1 MGQRTA
7 SPAGHS
13 ERGPER
19 VYRQI
24 AQDAARVSGS
34 RLVQLVLVSPGS
46 VLGRSVAIA
55 RAGLPQEDDA
65 AITQLLASP
74 TYCSVGEALE
84 GEARRRRA
92 PRLGPCEPELA
103 RALGAPPGLL
113 HTALVPVR
121 GQPGPLGVLRFV
133 VEGRPDRRLLRV
145 FRAVAREV
153 SGRLESE
160 ALRRDRARR
169 LSAQRRERRT
179 LEELRQAKETVTA
192 LNLAGTHLM
201 VETNEEAIF
210 GVICRELLR
219 LGFHSAVLC
228 AERAAERGAEPRPP
242 YRFAGSSFS
251 GPLQRATE
259 KVLGTALADLRVD
272 PATAPLVRRAAEST
286 HAIRSDRARDAARQ
300 IFGATDDQLRRL
312 ERLLGLRHVL
322 VAPLRYDGGVAALLV
337 VASKRLRRSDP
348 EAIDAFALQASI
360 ALEKARLFAEL
371 RAHQARLES
380 EVQRRTREL
389 TLAVKAL
396 EEIDRRKDNF
406 LANVSHELRTP
417 LVTVLGYTDLVLS
430 EKLGEL
436 APRQR
441 DCLRVVSGS
450 ARRLRSF
457 IDELLEYSRYELTK
471 DGLTFTAFDV
481 REALGQAVLA
491 LAPRFAERR
500 LRIRARVARGTPRV
514 WADKERLHQVL
525 MNLVTNAERHCR
537 DGGRVLLAAAPVA
550 GRIEVSV
557 ADDGQG
563 IPPEHLERIFDRLY
577 QVGDA
582 VRHRDP
588 GAGLGLGLAIAKSIV
603 EAHGGAISVRSRPGR
618 GATFRFSLP
627 VASTSR
633 DAPVHDLNAA
643 RPAAARSSSIH

>member
-1 MGQRTA
+1 LARL
-7 SPAGHS
+7 H
-13 ERGPER
+13 
-19 VYRQI
+19 RQI
-24 AQDAARVSGS
+24 AQDAVRVSGS
-34 RLVQLVLVSPGS
+34 RLVQLLIVPAGANV
-46 VLGRSVAIA
+46 GRSAAVVAA
-55 RAGLPQEDDA
+55 DLSPEEGAAVDA
-65 AITQLLASP
+65 LLAAP
-74 TYCSVGEALE
+74 AYCRVGEAL
-84 GEARRRRA
+84 GGDARRRRA

-113 HTALVPVR
+113 HSALVPVR
-121 GQPGPLGVLRFV
+121 ADPGPHGVLRFV
-133 VEGRPDRRLLRV
+133 FEGRPDGRLLRV
-145 FRAVAREV
+145 FRAFAREA
-153 SGRLESE
+153 SGRLESD
-160 ALRRDRARR
+160 ALRRESARR
-169 LSAQRRERRT
+169 LAAARRENRT
-179 LEELRQAKETVTA
+179 LEELRQAKETVSA

-201 VETNEEAIF
+201 VETGEAAIF

-219 LGFHSAVLC
+219 LGFHSAVLT
-228 AERAAERGAEPRPP
+228 AERSGAGPRPP
-242 YRFAGSSFS
+242 FRFAGSSFS
-251 GPLQRATE
+251 GALQRSTE
-259 KVLGTALADLRVD
+259 RLLGRSLADLRVD
-272 PATAPLVRRAAEST
+272 PATSPLVRRALEST
-286 HAIRSDRARDAARQ
+286 RAVRSDRARDAGRQ
-300 IFGATDDQLRRL
+300 IFDVTDHQLRRL

-337 VASKRLRRSDP
+337 VAAKRLRRSDP

-430 EKLGEL
+430 DKLGEL
-436 APRQR
+436 SPRQR

-471 DGLTFTAFDV
+471 EGLTFTAFDV

-491 LAPRFAERR
+491 VEPRFAERR
-500 LRIRARVARGTPRV
+500 LRIRARVAPGTPRI

-537 DGGRVLLAAAPVA
+537 DGGRVLLAAAPGA
-550 GRIEVSV
+550 GRVELSV
-557 ADDGQG
+557 ADDGEG
-563 IPPEHLERIFDRLY
+563 IPTEHLERIFDRLY

-582 VRHRDP
+582 VKHRDP

-627 VASTSR
+627 AAPVSR
-633 DAPVHDLNAA
+633 DAPAHDVNAQP
-643 RPAAARSSSIH
+643 PAAARSSSIH